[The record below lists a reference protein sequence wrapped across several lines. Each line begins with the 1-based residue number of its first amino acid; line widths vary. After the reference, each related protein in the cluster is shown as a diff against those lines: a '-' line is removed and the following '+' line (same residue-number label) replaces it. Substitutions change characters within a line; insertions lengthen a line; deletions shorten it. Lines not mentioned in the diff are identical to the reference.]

1 VLQDHDASPE
11 PAGRNLPAAHA
22 LVRRR
27 TRDAEQCRNLGDCV
41 GSSAVGHH
49 FRSRRRNPGIAVDS
63 ARREN
68 RPGCCSDDRCAVH
81 GADRAQ
87 TQLIESL
94 PRPHTRSLPPASE
107 PCGMTTRITP
117 FPRSARP
124 QHTRP
129 LTRAADRCSPVGLKL
144 PAIQAA
150 RVRRPR
156 LDSAVGLVADPA
168 DLPLDRT
175 HLGLTATGVAAPEH
189 TRATD
194 ASRRALRS

>member
-1 VLQDHDASPE
+1 MLQDHDASPE

-27 TRDAEQCRNLGDCV
+27 TRDAEQCRNLGD
-41 GSSAVGHH
+41 GISLSAVGHP

-68 RPGCCSDDRCAVH
+68 RPGCCSDDRGSWRRSCANTTH
-81 GADRAQ
+81 RI
-87 TQLIESL
+87 T
-94 PRPHTRSLPPASE
+94 PTTTHTRSLPPAAE
-107 PCGMTTRITP
+107 PCGTTTRITP

-129 LTRAADRCSPVGLKL
+129 LTRAADRCSPDGLKL

-156 LDSAVGLVADPA
+156 LDSAVGLVADAA